1 MGSKPIFKIISRS
14 TLTIPSILSL
24 ASSSAYKTR
33 QAHAHILKTGLLID
47 VSLSS
52 KITSLYA
59 NHQCFTDAELFLDS
73 IEEPSSS
80 SYSIIINAFSKFKLF
95 HNVLHLFGKMLSKGV
110 FPDGYVMPAVAKACA
125 GLSAF
130 EIGRRVHGI
139 VKVCGYSSDS
149 VVQSSLVHMYVK
161 CCQLR
166 DAHKVLDEIAEPD
179 VVTFSAMIAGYARNG
194 SVDSAKGLFDEMG
207 TSGLK
212 PNLISWN
219 GLITGFN
226 QSGLYFEAI
235 TAFRDMQ
242 LAGCQAD
249 GSSFSSVL
257 AATADLEDLN
267 VGYQVHNYVIKR
279 GFVSDV
285 WVVSALVNM
294 YGKCRRVPEMK
305 SAFDELGYMETGS
318 CNALATGL
326 ARNGLVDD
334 ALVLFKQMRGHGM
347 DLNVVSWTSMVSCCS
362 QNGKDIEALELFKD
376 MQLAGVKPNAVTIP
390 CLLPAC
396 GNIAALMH
404 GKAAHCFSLRRG
416 MVDDVFVGSAL
427 IDMYAKCGKIRDSQ
441 LCFDKMPEKNLVTWN
456 VIIGGYAMHGNYKEA
471 FEMFDAMQ
479 KSGQKPNAVTF
490 TCLLSACNQKGLV
503 DEGWHYFNNMSEK
516 YGVEARMEHYACM
529 VSLLSRVGKLD
540 EAYSLIKEMPF
551 EGDGCVWGALLSS
564 CRVYKNLH
572 LGEIAAKRLFELEP
586 RNPGNYVLLSNIYAS
601 KSMWDDVDKIRDLM
615 KQTGLKKNPGCS
627 WIEIKNKV
635 HMLLAG
641 DKEHPQ
647 MAEII
652 RKMETLGNE
661 MKKVGLIPKI
671 DYVLQDVEEQDKEQ
685 MLCGHSEKLA
695 VVFGLLNSPEGFP
708 LRVIKNL
715 RICGDCHAVIK
726 FISSFEGRE
735 IFVRDTNRF
744 HHFKDGECSCGDHW

>member
-1 MGSKPIFKIISRS
+1 MGSNQIFKMSKS
-14 TLTIPSILSL
+14 TLTIQSILSS
-24 ASSSAYKTR
+24 ASSSPFKTR
-33 QAHAHILKTGLLID
+33 QAHAHILKTGLLDD
-47 VSLSS
+47 VSVFSRLL
-52 KITSLYA
+52 SLYA
-59 NHQCFTDAELFLDS
+59 NHQCFTDAGLVLDS
-73 IEEPSSS
+73 LDKPSSS
-80 SYSIIINAFSKFKLF
+80 SYSIIINAFSRSGLF
-95 HNVLHLFGKMLSKGV
+95 NSVIGLFGRMLSNGV
-110 FPDGYVMPAVAKACA
+110 LPDGYVMPAVAKACA

-130 EIGRRVHGI
+130 EVGRRVHGV
-139 VKVCGYSSDS
+139 VKVCGYSSDN

-161 CCQLR
+161 CCRLG
-166 DAHKVLDEIAEPD
+166 DAHTVLDEIPEPD

-194 SVDSAKGLFDEMG
+194 NVGAAKELFHDMG
-207 TSGLK
+207 KSGLEA
-212 PNLISWN
+212 NLVSWN
-219 GLITGFN
+219 GLIAGFN
-226 QSGLYFEAI
+226 QSGVYLEAVS
-235 TAFRDMQ
+235 AFRDMHSK
-242 LAGCQAD
+242 GVQAD

-257 AATADLEDLN
+257 AAIADLEDLN
-267 VGYQVHNYVIKR
+267 VGVQVHDYVIKR
-279 GFVSDV
+279 GFMSDV
-285 WVVSALVNM
+285 WIVSALVNM
-294 YGKCRRVPEMK
+294 YGKCRCVSEMK
-305 SAFDELGYMETGS
+305 LVFDQLGYMDSGS

-334 ALVLFKQMRGHGM
+334 ALALFKRMRKHGM
-347 DLNVVSWTSMVSCCS
+347 DLNVVSWTSMVSGCS
-362 QNGKDIEALELFKD
+362 QNGKDMEALELFKD

-416 MVDDVFVGSAL
+416 MVDDVFVGSSL
-427 IDMYAKCGKIRDSQ
+427 IDMYAKCGKVRDSQ
-441 LCFDKMPEKNLVTWN
+441 LCFDAMPTRNLVTWN
-456 VIIGGYAMHGNYKEA
+456 VIIGGYAMHGKHKEA
-471 FEMFDAMQ
+471 FKMFDLMQ
-479 KSGQKPNAVTF
+479 KSGQKPNSVTI

-503 DEGWHYFNNMSEK
+503 DEGWHYFNNMSKE

-551 EGDGCVWGALLSS
+551 EPDGCVWGALLSS
-564 CRVYKNLH
+564 CRVYKNLE
-572 LGEIAAKRLFELEP
+572 LGKIAAKRLFKLEP

-601 KSMWDDVDKIRDLM
+601 KSMWDDVNNVRDLM
-615 KQTGLKKNPGCS
+615 KAMRLKKNPGCS

-641 DKEHPQ
+641 DKAHPQ
-647 MAEII
+647 MGQII
-652 RKMETLGNE
+652 EKLETLGTE
-661 MKKVGLIPKI
+661 MKKAGLIPKT

-695 VVFGLLNSPEGFP
+695 VAFGLLNSPAGFP